1 MRNTIMHFYTS
12 LSSPEQKTLL
22 ARYIYG
28 AANEVIRSD
37 FFGTLPQ
44 NHRDALTG
52 ADEQARIETAI
63 RYARK
68 AGRKL
73 CVPDEATGSIRVNNR
88 DSFKNCFAVFILDG
102 ILRSDDLP
110 ERVNLVFQRGGAA
123 AQTYG
128 TIVSEMNGLLGREVL
143 AAPAPRQPQSVP
155 GAYMPQNESGD
166 AYLPQQTA
174 GNAPVPPAINPQPA
188 VQKKKTNIL
197 IPILAVV
204 LVLLLVVGGGVAL
217 MVHLAHRQ
225 DTDTPAGEI
234 VAAENSAD
242 VYDAASD
249 SSVAEMQPP
258 AVQILQ
264 EYEFDGTHDF
274 VAGKAW
280 VSYKSR
286 DNNNYERTYRAVINT
301 SGEILYAFPEYGQE
315 SDFSGE
321 VLHTE
326 VFDNGTAAYYMT
338 ETAGA
343 FGTVVPGIGF
353 VLLDQTGQVS
363 FRSDDHDETTDYY
376 FLAYDEGKYLL
387 RLHKA
392 DFSSSS
398 DSVVFLD
405 STGRI
410 IDTVA
415 GGYGDGKYVGNGLFE
430 LIGSGSADIY
440 DCKSKSIINSIPEEN
455 YLMLPYYASF
465 GDYVVLQYY
474 GDYTCAPAA
483 VFRSAEAFDRC
494 VQNDEIKTIDGD
506 DFGKDGIVTH
516 KLAENQYEFRTLS
529 GQLVCETP
537 DFPENTYIGDMGAFN
552 GGYCAATVE
561 GNDRKNYVAVF
572 DTSGK
577 LKYDPVKLEC
587 DNKDHEKINNSV
599 YTFKAQ
605 TNGYVLICDHKAV
618 TPEGKVVDANSLP
631 DDVLAELKGANDGL
645 IEKHDSDTEK
655 AWYEDIRGTVV
666 LDKAKLTDKSV
677 VED

>member
-155 GAYMPQNESGD
+155 GAYMPQNEPGD

-204 LVLLLVVGGGVAL
+204 LVLLLVVGGVAL
-217 MVHLAHRQ
+217 MVHLVHRQ
-225 DTDTPAGEI
+225 DTDTPAEEI
-234 VAAENSAD
+234 AAAENSAD

-301 SGEILYAFPEYGQE
+301 SG
-315 SDFSGE
+315 
-321 VLHTE
+321 
-326 VFDNGTAAYYMT
+326 
-338 ETAGA
+338 
-343 FGTVVPGIGF
+343 
-353 VLLDQTGQVS
+353 
-363 FRSDDHDETTDYY
+363 
-376 FLAYDEGKYLL
+376 
-387 RLHKA
+387 
-392 DFSSSS
+392 
-398 DSVVFLD
+398 
-405 STGRI
+405 
-410 IDTVA
+410 
-415 GGYGDGKYVGNGLFE
+415 
-430 LIGSGSADIY
+430 
-440 DCKSKSIINSIPEEN
+440 
-455 YLMLPYYASF
+455 
-465 GDYVVLQYY
+465 
-474 GDYTCAPAA
+474 
-483 VFRSAEAFDRC
+483 
-494 VQNDEIKTIDGD
+494 
-506 DFGKDGIVTH
+506 
-516 KLAENQYEFRTLS
+516 
-529 GQLVCETP
+529 
-537 DFPENTYIGDMGAFN
+537 
-552 GGYCAATVE
+552 
-561 GNDRKNYVAVF
+561 
-572 DTSGK
+572 K

-618 TPEGKVVDANSLP
+618 TPEGKVVDANNLP